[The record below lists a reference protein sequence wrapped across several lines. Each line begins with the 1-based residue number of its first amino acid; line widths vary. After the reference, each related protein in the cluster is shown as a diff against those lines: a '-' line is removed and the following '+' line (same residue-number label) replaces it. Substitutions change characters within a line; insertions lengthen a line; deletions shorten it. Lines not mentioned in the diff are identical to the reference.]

1 MKKLNYRVKKCFN
14 AFILYMVC
22 SILISD
28 YANAFLSS
36 DQVYK
41 NGRFDL
47 AIESDYFKSTQN
59 FDASG
64 SQQALLNSNSYQLI
78 NVNPQIRW
86 GVFKDLGIR
95 AGFNIATAE
104 SADLYATRKNSTFNR
119 IDFGLDY
126 LLIDSSGVQ
135 AILDFEYAYAPDKI
149 PSNTDTVI
157 NGPGASEI
165 KPTLILR
172 MPIQHLYPY
181 GLIGINY
188 RSEGLSTLLTYGL
201 GAEYHFS
208 EIGLGAALNG
218 YATIKN
224 DDNSNNVIVRD
235 TITTRV
241 NAGSKKFYSINPN
254 LLSPEIFLKFLM
266 TDNTMVKAFA
276 RYDVYGS
283 NVAQGLTFGATLTL
297 SLDSSLGFGQSNS
310 YRNDNR
316 SMPRKQNTNQVI
328 RQTPATTRQKN
339 NGSGGSITPRVSEEP
354 TLFKED
360 TNDGVN
366 QDYFKPVTPQKEE
379 YIQPI
384 DQNNSQIESSPD
396 QNETITPNPDESL
409 KNDLDQ
415 LGYTIKLRKKKKG
428 Q

>member
-14 AFILYMVC
+14 AFILYVVY
-22 SILISD
+22 SILIFD
-28 YANAFLSS
+28 YANAFLSP

-47 AIESDYFKSTQN
+47 AVESDYFRSTQN
-59 FDASG
+59 FDANG
-64 SQQALLNSNSYQLI
+64 TQQTLLNSNSYQLI

-86 GVFKDLGIR
+86 GILKDLGIR

-126 LLIDSSGVQ
+126 LLIDTSGFQ
-135 AILDFEYAYAPDKI
+135 GILDFEYAYAPDKI
-149 PSNTDTVI
+149 LTNTDSVI

-165 KPTLILR
+165 KPSFIVR
-172 MPIQHLYPY
+172 MPVEHLYPY

-208 EIGLGAALNG
+208 EMGLGSALNG
-218 YATIKN
+218 YSTIKN
-224 DDNSNNVIVRD
+224 DDNSNNALVRD

-254 LLSPEIFLKFLM
+254 LLTTEMFLKFLM

-276 RYDVYGS
+276 CYDVYGS
-283 NVAQGLTFGATLTL
+283 NVAQGFTVGATLTF
-297 SLDSSLGFGQSNS
+297 SIDSSLGFGQSAS
-310 YRNDNR
+310 YRSDSR
-316 SMPRKQNTNQVI
+316 SMLRKQNTNSMN
-328 RQTPATTRQKN
+328 RQNPTTNIKKSN
-339 NGSGGSITPRVSEEP
+339 NASPTPRVSEEP

-384 DQNNSQIESSPD
+384 DQNNSQIESSPS
-396 QNETITPNPDESL
+396 QNDSMSSSNDEAL

>member
-1 MKKLNYRVKKCFN
+1 MKKLNYRVKKCLN

-22 SILISD
+22 SFLIFD
-28 YANAFLSS
+28 YANAFLSP

-47 AIESDYFKSTQN
+47 AIESAYFRSTQN
-59 FDASG
+59 FDANG
-64 SQQALLNSNSYQLI
+64 TQQTLLNSNSYQLI

-86 GVFKDLGIR
+86 GIFKDLGVR

-104 SADLYATRKNSTFNR
+104 SADLSATRKNSTFNR

-126 LLIDSSGVQ
+126 LLIDSSGFQGIV
-135 AILDFEYAYAPDKI
+135 DFEYAYAADKI
-149 PSNTDTVI
+149 ATNTDSVI

-165 KPTLILR
+165 KPSLILR
-172 MPIQHLYPY
+172 MPIEHLYPY

-208 EIGLGAALNG
+208 EIGLGAALKG
-218 YATIKN
+218 YSTIKN
-224 DDNSNNVIVRD
+224 DDNSNNTSIRD

-254 LLSPEIFLKFLM
+254 LLTTEMFLKFLV
-266 TDNTMVKAFA
+266 TDNTMIKAFA
-276 RYDVYGS
+276 NYDVYGS
-283 NVAQGLTFGATLTL
+283 NIAQGFTVGATLTL
-297 SLDSSLGFGQSNS
+297 SIDSSLGFGQNSS
-310 YRNDNR
+310 YRTDNKPV
-316 SMPRKQNTNQVI
+316 PRKQNTNSVN
-328 RQTPATTRQKN
+328 RQNPTTHSKKN
-339 NGSGGSITPRVSEEP
+339 NNSTVIPRVSEEP

-384 DQNNSQIESSPD
+384 DQNNSQIETAPHQNDSMSSS
-396 QNETITPNPDESL
+396 TDESL